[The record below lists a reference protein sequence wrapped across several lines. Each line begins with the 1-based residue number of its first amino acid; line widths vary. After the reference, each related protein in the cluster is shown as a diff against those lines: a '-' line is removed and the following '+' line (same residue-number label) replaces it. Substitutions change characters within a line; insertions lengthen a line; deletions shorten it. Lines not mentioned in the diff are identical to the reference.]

1 MAPRSGSTRALPDG
15 DVPPR
20 LTPAAVTTTC
30 SPGSMADLDDLLAK
44 TSRTFALTIPLLPE
58 PCRREV
64 TVAYLVFRVADTFED
79 AHSWPKSA
87 RCDALEELAELLA
100 QPTLDEGVVRARV
113 DAWLAARP
121 TSHAGY
127 LELLR
132 HTPDVLA
139 ALDALSP
146 SARALVAEHAQRT
159 ARGMAAI
166 VRSTDELGRL
176 RLSDTDGL
184 RSYCYV
190 VAGIVGELLTELF
203 VLHAP
208 SLAAE
213 AGALR
218 ASSATFGEALQ
229 LVNILKDARDDA
241 AEGRV
246 FLPDEGARAPVFAL
260 ARADLDEARRYVR
273 TLQRAGAPRGFVAFT
288 ALPALLAA
296 LALERVEVAG
306 PGAKVE
312 RAAVFAAIQA
322 MHARLDLGADPF
334 AP

>member
-1 MAPRSGSTRALPDG
+1 MAPRSRPTRALPEKDAS
-15 DVPPR
+15 PR
-20 LTPAAVTTTC
+20 LTPAAVATTC
-30 SPGSMADLDDLLAK
+30 SLGSMADLDDLLAK

-87 RCDALEELAELLA
+87 RVAALERLAELLSL
-100 QPTLDEGVVRARV
+100 PTIDDGVVRPLVA
-113 DAWLAARP
+113 AWLAAQP
-121 TSHAGY
+121 TTHEGY

-132 HTPDVLA
+132 HTPAVLA

-146 SARALVAEHAQRT
+146 AARALVATHALRT

-166 VRSTDELGRL
+166 ARSTDDGGRL
-176 RLSDTDGL
+176 RLSDTDAL

-203 VLHAP
+203 LLHAP
-208 SLAAE
+208 SLKSE

-218 ASSATFGEALQ
+218 ASAATFGEALQ

-273 TLQRAGAPRGFVAFT
+273 ALQRAGAPRGFVAFT
-288 ALPALLAA
+288 ALPVLLAA
-296 LALERVEVAG
+296 LALERVEAAG

-322 MHARLDLGADPF
+322 MHARLDAGADPF
-334 AP
+334 AA